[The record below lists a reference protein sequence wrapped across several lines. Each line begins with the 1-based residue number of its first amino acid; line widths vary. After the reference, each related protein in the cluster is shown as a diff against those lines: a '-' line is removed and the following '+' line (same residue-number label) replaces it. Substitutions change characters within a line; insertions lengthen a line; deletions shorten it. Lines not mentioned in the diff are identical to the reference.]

1 MSDLLEKLT
10 ICVERGKV
18 NKTSPY
24 PPDLKDQDGADE
36 LTAAAIEQGLSPDDI
51 LQKALVV
58 GMSSIGKKFSEGK
71 AFVPEMLMAAKA
83 MKAAMVHLQ
92 PFFKSGAVK
101 QKGTVIIGTVQGD
114 LHDIGKN
121 LVAMMVEG
129 AGWKVVDLGV
139 DVGFDKIKAALDENP
154 GSIVG
159 LSALLTTTMVNMK
172 GIVDQ
177 VKVIDNNSKVMVGG
191 APLTQDYC
199 NEIGADFYSPDPQGA
214 IEYLNNIAS

>member
-1 MSDLLEKLT
+1 MEDILEKLK
-10 ICVERGKV
+10 ICVERGKI
-18 NKTSPY
+18 NKNSPY

-36 LTAAAIEQGLSPDDI
+36 LAATAVKEGIPPDDI

-58 GMSSIGKKFSEGK
+58 GMSAIGKKFSDGK

-83 MKAAMVHLQ
+83 MKAAMVHLE

-101 QKGTVIIGTVQGD
+101 SKGTVVMGTVQGD

-129 AGWKVVDLGV
+129 AGFKVVDLGV
-139 DVGFDKIKAALDENP
+139 DVGSDKFKTALQEHP
-154 GSIVG
+154 EGIIG

-177 VKVIDNNSKVMVGG
+177 LKAENPNRIIMVGG
-191 APLTQDYC
+191 APLTQQYC

-214 IEYLNNIAS
+214 IEYLNTLVK

>member
-1 MSDLLEKLT
+1 MTALLEQLK
-10 ICVERGKV
+10 ICVERGKI
-18 NKTSPY
+18 NKMSPY

-36 LTAAAIEQGLSPDDI
+36 LAAAAVKQGLPPEDI
-51 LQKALVV
+51 LQKSLVV
-58 GMSSIGKKFSEGK
+58 GMSNIGKKFSEGK

-83 MKAAMVHLQ
+83 MKAAMVHLE

-101 QKGTVIIGTVQGD
+101 AKGTVVLGTVQGD

-139 DVGFDKIKAALDENP
+139 DVGPDKFKSALSDHP
-154 GSIVG
+154 DGIIG

-172 GIVDQ
+172 GIVEQ
-177 VKVIDNNSKVMVGG
+177 LKAENPNRVIMVGG
-191 APLTQDYC
+191 APLTQEYC
-199 NEIGADFYSPDPQGA
+199 SEIGADFYSPDPQGA
-214 IEYLNNIAS
+214 IDYLNSLTT